1 MVPSIRKGNAEGNI
15 SAYVVG
21 LLLCIIAVSFS
32 LSAYAYD
39 RDTVEVTVVTKDN
52 LINICKKLLEEPR
65 KWSKIAK
72 LNRLRNPHL
81 IFPGQKLIIPV
92 DMLRG
97 VPLDGVVTFVQG
109 EVRAQAKEGEEWK
122 TLHGNERVTQGSS
135 IRTGDESGAE
145 VSFEDG
151 DSFLMRSNTILTIRV
166 AQKSALNLL
175 QRLYLS
181 AGRTITRVKEA
192 TGRKSRFEIQTPSA
206 VAVARG
212 TSFRV
217 GVDEKET
224 MRSEVL
230 KGLVDVEAMA
240 KSVEVR
246 EGEGT
251 LARKNEPPM
260 EPRKLLLPP
269 SLLHREQIYKAMP
282 LTFQFTEIGG
292 ASSYRIMV
300 TRDSAGK
307 DILRERV
314 IKPAERAEIAGVD
327 DGEYF
332 LISQSIDADGLEG
345 VPADPV
351 AFRVR
356 TNPLPPFIQ
365 SPVDGAT
372 PRERKVEFK
381 WLKVKDAVAYHLQ
394 IAEDRE
400 FARILL
406 DKNDLTAT
414 EFISPPLE
422 FKPYFFRVSSL
433 ADDGYEGAPSDIQG
447 FTIVPPP
454 PAPVVEKPEMK
465 ENEIRLR
472 WKNLGEGITYRF
484 QMSMDSDFR
493 NILMDRKVEMP
504 EITFPRPEEPGI
516 YYVRTSGI
524 DREGYEGDSSL
535 PQSFEVRKR
544 FPLGILGILGAV
556 GLLLLAVF

>member
-1 MVPSIRKGNAEGNI
+1 MIGGTAQEGTMKVLVFCF
-15 SAYVVG
+15 A
-21 LLLCIIAVSFS
+21 LCMIVLSCSF
-32 LSAYAYD
+32 SAYAYTD
-39 RDTVEVTVVTKDN
+39 YGDTVEVTVVTKDN
-52 LINICKKLLEEPR
+52 LITICKKLLEEPR
-65 KWSKIAK
+65 KWGIIAK
-72 LNRLRNPHL
+72 INKLRNPDL
-81 IFPGQKLIIPV
+81 IFPGQKLIIPA

-97 VPLDGVVTFVQG
+97 VPLDGMVTFVSG

-122 TLHGNERVTQGSS
+122 TLHINDRVKQGSS
-135 IRTGDESGAE
+135 IRTGGESGVE
-145 VSFEDG
+145 ISFEDG
-151 DSFLMRSNTILTIRV
+151 DSFLMRSNTVLTIR
-166 AQKSALNLL
+166 AAKKRGMLNFL
-175 QRLYLS
+175 QRLFLS
-181 AGRTITRVKEA
+181 AGRTITKVKEA

-230 KGLVDVEAMA
+230 KGFVDVEAMA
-240 KSVEVR
+240 KKVEVQ

-251 LARKNEPPM
+251 LAKKNEPPA
-260 EPRKLLLPP
+260 EPRKLLPP
-269 SLLHREQIYKAMP
+269 PVLLHREPLYRAMP
-282 LTFQFTEIGG
+282 LVFQFTEIEG
-292 ASSYRIMV
+292 ALSYRVMV
-300 TRDSAGK
+300 ARDGAGK
-307 DILRERV
+307 DVVKEKV
-314 IKPAERAEIAGVD
+314 IKPGERAEIGGVD

-332 LISQSIDADGLEG
+332 LISQSIDAERLEG
-345 VPADPV
+345 LPSDPV
-351 AFRVR
+351 AFRLR
-356 TNPLPPFIQ
+356 INPLPPFIQ

-400 FARILL
+400 FVRILL
-406 DKNDLTAT
+406 DKNDVTAT

-454 PAPVVEKPEMK
+454 PAPVVEKPEMDT
-465 ENEIRLR
+465 NEIRLR
-472 WKNLGEGITYRF
+472 WKNLGEGVTYRF
-484 QMSMDSDFR
+484 QMSMDSEFR

-535 PQSFEVRKR
+535 PQSFEVKKR
-544 FPLGILGILGAV
+544 FPLGIVGILGAV
-556 GLLLLAVF
+556 GLLFLLVF

>member
-1 MVPSIRKGNAEGNI
+1 MKVLVFCFTLCMFVLSWS
-15 SAYVVG
+15 SAYPYTDYG
-21 LLLCIIAVSFS
+21 
-32 LSAYAYD
+32 
-39 RDTVEVTVVTKDN
+39 DTVEVTVVTKDN

-65 KWSKIAK
+65 KWGVIAK
-72 LNRLRNPHL
+72 INKLKNPDL
-81 IFPGQKLIIPV
+81 ILPGQKLIIPA

-97 VPLDGVVTFVQG
+97 VPLDGIVTFVSG

-122 TLHGNERVTQGSS
+122 TLHINDRVKQGSS
-135 IRTGDESGAE
+135 IRTGGESGVE
-145 VSFEDG
+145 ISFEDG
-151 DSFLMRSNTILTIRV
+151 DSFLMRSNTVLTIR
-166 AQKSALNLL
+166 AAKKRGMLNFL
-175 QRLYLS
+175 QRLFLS
-181 AGRTITRVKEA
+181 AGRTITKVKEA

-230 KGLVDVEAMA
+230 KGFVDVEAMA
-240 KSVEVR
+240 KKVEVQ

-251 LARKNEPPM
+251 LAKKNEPPA
-260 EPRKLLLPP
+260 EPRKLLPP
-269 SLLHREQIYKAMP
+269 PVLLHREPLYRAMP
-282 LTFQFTEIGG
+282 LVFQFTEIEG
-292 ASSYRIMV
+292 ALSYRVMV
-300 TRDSAGK
+300 ARDGAGK
-307 DILRERV
+307 DVVKEKV
-314 IKPAERAEIAGVD
+314 IKPGERAEIGGVD

-332 LISQSIDADGLEG
+332 LISQSIDAERLEG
-345 VPADPV
+345 LPSDPV
-351 AFRVR
+351 AFRLR
-356 TNPLPPFIQ
+356 INPLPPFIQ

-400 FARILL
+400 FVRILL
-406 DKNDLTAT
+406 DKNDVTAT

-454 PAPVVEKPEMK
+454 PAPVVEKPEMDT
-465 ENEIRLR
+465 NEIRLR
-472 WKNLGEGITYRF
+472 WKNLGEGVTYRF
-484 QMSMDSDFR
+484 QMSMDSEFR

-535 PQSFEVRKR
+535 PQSFEVKKR
-544 FPLGILGILGAV
+544 FPLGIVGILGAV
-556 GLLLLAVF
+556 GLLFLLVF

>member
-1 MVPSIRKGNAEGNI
+1 MRAHL
-15 SAYVVG
+15 VG
-21 LLLCIIAVSFS
+21 LLFCTIVVSCS

-52 LINICKKLLEEPR
+52 LITICKKLLEEPR
-65 KWSKIAK
+65 KWPMIAK
-72 LNRLRNPHL
+72 INKLKNPDL
-81 IFPGQKLIIPV
+81 IFPGQKLIIPA

-97 VPLDGVVTFVQG
+97 VPLDGMVTFVSG
-109 EVRAQAKEGEEWK
+109 EVRAQAEEGDEWK
-122 TLHGNERVTQGSS
+122 TLHINDRLKQGSS
-135 IRTGDESGAE
+135 IRTSDESGAE
-145 VSFEDG
+145 ISFEDG

-166 AQKSALNLL
+166 AKKSVLNLL
-175 QRLYLS
+175 QRLFLS

-230 KGLVDVEAMA
+230 KGFVDVEAMA
-240 KSVEVR
+240 KKVEVQ

-260 EPRKLLLPP
+260 KPRKLLPP
-269 SLLHREQIYKAMP
+269 PALLHREQIYKAMP
-282 LTFQFTEIGG
+282 LTFTFTEIEG
-292 ASSYRIMV
+292 ASFYRIMV

-307 DILRERV
+307 DILREKV
-314 IKPAERAEIAGVD
+314 IKPVEKAEISGVD

-332 LISQSIDADGLEG
+332 LTSQSIDADELEG
-345 VPADPV
+345 APADPM

-365 SPVDGAT
+365 SPIDGAT
-372 PRERKVEFK
+372 PREKKVEFR

-394 IAEDRE
+394 IAEDRK
-400 FARILL
+400 FVRILL
-406 DKNDLTAT
+406 DKNDVTAT

-433 ADDGYEGAPSDIQG
+433 ADDGYEGAHSDIQG

-454 PAPVVEKPEMK
+454 PAPVVEKPEMQ

-535 PQSFEVRKR
+535 PQSFEVKKR

-556 GLLLLAVF
+556 GLLFLLVF